1 MALMPSE
8 DARAFA
14 LCRVA
19 AIAKSRW
26 TLERLLPQDESNVT
40 ITEPHIVSRMF
51 PIA

>member
-1 MALMPSE
+1 MPGLSLYVVW
-8 DARAFA
+8 R
-14 LCRVA
+14 
-19 AIAKSRW
+19 RW